1 MDAFD
6 MELLFDGNISV
17 EVRTDMWLLILSGK
31 QKKMINCVLRN
42 KEFKWLKNFRKI
54 WHSVSG
60 SEIVWDF

>member
-17 EVRTDMWLLILSGK
+17 EVRIDRWLIILSGK
-31 QKKMINCVLRN
+31 QKKMTNCVLRN
-42 KEFKWLKNFRKI
+42 EEFKWLKNFRKI
-54 WHSVSG
+54 WHSVGG